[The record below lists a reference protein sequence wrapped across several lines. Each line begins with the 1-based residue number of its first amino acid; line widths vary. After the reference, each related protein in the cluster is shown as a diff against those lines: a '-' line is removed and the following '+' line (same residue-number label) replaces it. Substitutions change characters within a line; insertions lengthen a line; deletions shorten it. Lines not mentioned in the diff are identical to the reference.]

1 VATGLISFPFR
12 AVLVPTTGGTN
23 PSVPKNYVGQTLC
36 VHGMACHL
44 QFNHMSCL
52 IIYLFF
58 PLLPIVTD
66 IFFGGDILAFGPPSV
81 QASHHF
87 FGRAPV
93 LTLKR
98 PRLCQLYQPNFV
110 SRTTGRGEVLPIF
123 FWIEH
128 RPSGGPPGCCCHS
141 AIFKPF
147 LRRATPSTATRT
159 SS

>member
-1 VATGLISFPFR
+1 
-12 AVLVPTTGGTN
+12 
-23 PSVPKNYVGQTLC
+23 
-36 VHGMACHL
+36 
-44 QFNHMSCL
+44 MSGL

-98 PRLCQLYQPNFV
+98 PQLCQLYQPNFV

-123 FWIEH
+123 FFGLNIDPQEALLAVAVT
-128 RPSGGPPGCCCHS
+128 PL
-141 AIFKPF
+141 F
-147 LRRATPSTATRT
+147 LK
-159 SS
+159 

>member
-1 VATGLISFPFR
+1 
-12 AVLVPTTGGTN
+12 
-23 PSVPKNYVGQTLC
+23 
-36 VHGMACHL
+36 MACHL
-44 QFNHMSCL
+44 QFNHMSGL

-123 FWIEH
+123 FFGLNIDPQEALLAVAVTPLFLKV
-128 RPSGGPPGCCCHS
+128 PSNLGCPP
-141 AIFKPF
+141 
-147 LRRATPSTATRT
+147 RRYF
-159 SS
+159 

>member
-1 VATGLISFPFR
+1 
-12 AVLVPTTGGTN
+12 
-23 PSVPKNYVGQTLC
+23 
-36 VHGMACHL
+36 MACHL
-44 QFNHMSCL
+44 QFNHMSGL

-110 SRTTGRGEVLPIF
+110 SGTTGRGEVLPIFF

-128 RPSGGPPGCCCHS
+128 RPSGGPPGCCRHA
-141 AIFKPF
+141 AIFKGSFKPWLSAAPLF
-147 LRRATPSTATRT
+147 LKVPSNLGCPPRRYF
-159 SS
+159 

>member
-1 VATGLISFPFR
+1 
-12 AVLVPTTGGTN
+12 
-23 PSVPKNYVGQTLC
+23 
-36 VHGMACHL
+36 MACHL
-44 QFNHMSCL
+44 QFNHMSGL

-110 SRTTGRGEVLPIF
+110 SGTTGRGEVLPIF
-123 FWIEH
+123 FFGLNIDPQEALAVAVTPLFLKV
-128 RPSGGPPGCCCHS
+128 PSNLGCPP
-141 AIFKPF
+141 
-147 LRRATPSTATRT
+147 RRYF
-159 SS
+159 